1 MAGSN
6 LSLPV
11 ISGFLVLKN
20 PKIKGDHK
28 MEKKFYIWK
37 DPSCNGGD
45 IEWLR
50 LTGEEFFAMLKRAE
64 NKSRCFIRL
73 CDDITMEADVIF
85 IEATREQYLDWRKEQ
100 NAKNY
105 LRQQQAGTVTLSL
118 DIEPQESDFTS
129 LYEAI
134 ADRRTD
140 VEQTVLSLLAH
151 ETLKSALKSLDNTEM
166 SLLSEIY
173 VRCRPAAEIARE
185 QGVHRSTVIRQVS
198 GILKKLKKYF

>member
-1 MAGSN
+1 
-6 LSLPV
+6 
-11 ISGFLVLKN
+11 
-20 PKIKGDHK
+20 